1 MRARDFAYETV
12 AALDANRARSILTV
26 LGIVIGIAAVI
37 AMTALIGGVKQS
49 LIDQYGLSQARM
61 VVMSCYYNRDMTDKD
76 IEAMRSE
83 LGSIYEVVTTTTGS
97 SDIAVVGDTKKDC
110 SITGAYAEYAR
121 VQNFNF
127 AQGRFFTEQEVEDE
141 ALVAV
146 LDQSSVR
153 VLFGSPNEEVVGK
166 KVHLGNDDYTIVG
179 VIENASSVGMN
190 DWVEITVPATTSL
203 KRLDAWASVG
213 QVYGLAREG
222 SDMDR
227 VADIS
232 KQWLAKRFEIP
243 DDEIDDWV
251 YVLTMDSIIKQ
262 LDSMIASFQ
271 ALMLSVASVSLLV
284 GGIGIMN
291 MMLTNVTERI
301 REIGLR
307 KALGARRGDIT
318 GQFLLEAVVLTLIGG
333 IIGILVGYGA
343 AYLLADI
350 AGGAVSSAVVGG
362 GEGASITP
370 AIDGQ
375 AVLVAT
381 GICIAIGIVFGYYP
395 ARRAAKLDP
404 VEALRYQ

>member
-12 AALDANRARSILTV
+12 AALDANRARSLLTI

-61 VVMSCYYNRDMTDKD
+61 VVMSCFYDREMTIDDVEDMRHDL
-76 IEAMRSE
+76 RQ
-83 LGSIYEVVTTTTGS
+83 IYETITPTTGTS
-97 SDIAVVGDTKKDC
+97 ETVVVDDTKKDA
-110 SITGAYAEYAR
+110 SVTGVYSEYAM
-121 VQNFNF
+121 VQNLHFT
-127 AQGRFFTEQEVEDE
+127 QGRAITSREVDE
-141 ALVAV
+141 EASVV
-146 LDQSSVR
+146 MLDQSSVR
-153 VLFGSPNEEVVGK
+153 VLFGNPNQEVIGK
-166 KVHLGNDDYTIVG
+166 KLHIGNDEYTIVG
-179 VIENASSVGMN
+179 VIESASSVGMD
-190 DWVEITVPATTSL
+190 DWVQVYVPYTTCI
-203 KRLDAWASVG
+203 KRLDSWSAVG

-222 SDMDR
+222 SDMEE

-232 KQWLAKRFEIP
+232 TRWMGKHFQIP
-243 DDEIDDWV
+243 DDELNDWV

-271 ALMLSVASVSLLV
+271 TLMLAVASVSLLV

-333 IIGILVGYGA
+333 IVGILVGFGA

-350 AGGAVSSAVVGG
+350 AGGAVSSAVAGDT
-362 GEGASITP
+362 GASITP
-370 AIDGQ
+370 TIDMQ
-375 AVLVAT
+375 AVLMAT
-381 GICIAIGIVFGYYP
+381 AICVGIGVVFGYYP
-395 ARRAAKLDP
+395 AHRAAKLDP
-404 VEALRYQ
+404 VESLRYQ